1 MRQCDVKGQID
12 LLCCMSQVD
21 GFLPSY
27 LADMVSAY
35 ANMVHHPGPL
45 IDQMTQRMLP
55 SLHVMEAGTAQFLSG
70 NALPFCMF
78 VLASKLPFQKQ
89 TRAIIPESS
98 VKRLDRA

>member
-1 MRQCDVKGQID
+1 MQELSPTQGQSQ
-12 LLCCMSQVD
+12 LFVLSLQVD

-55 SLHVMEAGTAQFLSG
+55 NLHIMEAGDAPL
-70 NALPFCMF
+70 CRH
-78 VLASKLPFQKQ
+78 VIASVC
-89 TRAIIPESS
+89 TRTVNLLIAEA
-98 VKRLDRA
+98 DG